1 MEIILQK
8 LMNTKWLSP
17 TKCDDALQELK
28 QWIRDMELHHQS
40 KLLEFNYKGDRLDDF
55 YFTYIGNQEK
65 YSTLWYV
72 VKLLLILSHGQ
83 SSVERGFSTNKDIL
97 KDNMAKEKLI
107 AYRHVHDGLLHLPKP
122 EQAEVSSGKA
132 KKEDETKFDISSIT
146 VSKRMLDSCR
156 SARTRYSQ
164 HLENEQRMKAAN
176 REELRKKSVQ
186 DELATVKST
195 KRKLES
201 SVDVLLREADDLAQQ
216 AETRGPMVL

>member
-1 MEIILQK
+1 MI
-8 LMNTKWLSP
+8 
-17 TKCDDALQELK
+17 D
-28 QWIRDMELHHQS
+28 
-40 KLLEFNYKGDRLDDF
+40 
-55 YFTYIGNQEK
+55 FTYIGNQEK

-164 HLENEQRMKAAN
+164 HLENEQRMKVAN
-176 REELRKKSVQ
+176 REDLRKKSVQ

-216 AETRGPMVL
+216 AEKKLKLDLIVKSNAFRTKAKEKRVEIEEASKQIEKLEKRLKEF